1 VAIIRPPAIMGGYYR
16 KRMSPDRDDA
26 PGGSS
31 PKPDSTRTLREP
43 ETPTG
48 LRDGRDTG
56 SLPTSNLAGD
66 AVPTTA
72 AGGAAGDARTFP
84 AAGDRVGHFRIERPI
99 GSGGAGRVFVA
110 EDLDI
115 PGRRVALK
123 LIRAG
128 GLTPD
133 LEALRRE
140 ASALAALHSAHI
152 LVVHEIGDSAW
163 GPFLVTEWM
172 PQGSLADRLRRG
184 ALPEREALRLARGIA
199 QALAA
204 AHARGLLHRDIKP
217 ANLLLG
223 AEPGSVKVA
232 DFGLVWRRPLEE
244 MNAAAPDG
252 GPESGAATAASR
264 GAGSRGSTG
273 VRRGPITGRE
283 LELNRGV
290 IESAGTPPYLAPEVL
305 EGHAPDAA
313 ADQFAFGVTLCE
325 LLTGRRPFEGDDWS
339 TQILSGRPAIPPGMP
354 GDLEA
359 VVRRAITRL
368 PSERYASM
376 SELLAALDR
385 CESRRDPRRRRLA
398 WTIAASIALFA
409 LLVGGFGL
417 VRWRQGVQ
425 ARRLNEEGRVALE
438 QGNHDDARRAFLE
451 AHGQDPSFLPA
462 CANLGALAL
471 SERNPTWAITILEEC
486 ASTFPGSPVARYNLG
501 AALHL
506 VGRGESAER
515 ELQHAVALAG
525 RGPVR
530 PLALN
535 ELAMAFVETGRAAD
549 AVKLLEKSR
558 PFAAQSVEGAILA
571 KTLGLAYGAS
581 NRAAESAEALR
592 AALSG
597 PLPPAQQRAAL
608 AGLGRALEALGDSK
622 GALEAYSRVLLAG
635 TTDGA
640 ASGDAD
646 ADGAAARAGLAR
658 LQR

>member
-1 VAIIRPPAIMGGYYR
+1 
-16 KRMSPDRDDA
+16 MSPDRDDA
-26 PGGSS
+26 SGGSS
-31 PKPDSTRTLREP
+31 PKPDATRSLRQPDRRAEREP
-43 ETPTG
+43 ETRTDI
-48 LRDGRDTG
+48 RDGRDTG
-56 SLPTSNLAGD
+56 SVGVGGGPPSSAPGE
-66 AVPTTA
+66 AVPQ
-72 AGGAAGDARTFP
+72 AGE
-84 AAGDRVGHFRIERPI
+84 RVGHFRIERAI

-128 GLTPD
+128 GLTTD
-133 LEALRRE
+133 LEGLRRE

-152 LVVHEIGDSAW
+152 LVVHEIGESAW

-172 PQGSLADRLRRG
+172 PQGSLAERLRRG
-184 ALPEREALRLARGIA
+184 PLPEGDALRLARGIA
-199 QALAA
+199 AALAA

-244 MNAAAPDG
+244 T
-252 GPESGAATAASR
+252 TAD
-264 GAGSRGSTG
+264 TG

-325 LLTGRRPFEGDDWS
+325 MLTGRRPFAGDDWS
-339 TQILSGRPAIPPGMP
+339 TQILSGRPTIPAGLP

-359 VVRRAITRL
+359 IVRRAIARL
-368 PSERYASM
+368 PSERFPAM
-376 SELLAALDR
+376 SDLVAALDR
-385 CESRRDPRRRRLA
+385 AESRRDPRRRRLA

-409 LLVGGFGL
+409 MLVGGWGL
-417 VRWRQGVQ
+417 LRWRQGVK
-425 ARRLNEEGRVALE
+425 ALRLNEEGRLALE
-438 QGNHDDARRAFLE
+438 QGNHDGARRAFLE
-451 AHGQDPSFLPA
+451 AHGADGAFLPA

-471 SERNPTWAITILEEC
+471 SERNPTWAITILEDC
-486 ASTFPGSPVARYNLG
+486 ASTFPGSAVTRYNLG

-506 VGRGESAER
+506 LGRGGEARR

-525 RGPVR
+525 QGPVR

-535 ELAMAFVETGRAAD
+535 ELAMALVEGGRAAE
-549 AVKLLEKSR
+549 AVALLEKAG
-558 PFAAQSVEGAILA
+558 PFPPQSVEGAILS
-571 KTLGLAYGAS
+571 KTLGLAYGAA

-592 AALSG
+592 AALQG
-597 PLPPAQQRAAL
+597 PLPAAQQRTAL
-608 AGLGRALEALGDSK
+608 AALGRALEATGDAG
-622 GALEAYSRVLLAG
+622 GALEAYSRVLLAP
-635 TTDGA
+635 TPDGA
-640 ASGDAD
+640 STGDAADAD
-646 ADGAAARAGLAR
+646 AAAARAGLAR